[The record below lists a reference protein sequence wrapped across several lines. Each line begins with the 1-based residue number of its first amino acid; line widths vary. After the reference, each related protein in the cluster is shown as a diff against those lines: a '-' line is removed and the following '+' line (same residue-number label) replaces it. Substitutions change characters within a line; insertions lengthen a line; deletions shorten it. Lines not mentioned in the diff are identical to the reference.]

1 MDSVMFTLSISLREC
16 VWSSKNRL
24 IEYAHLI
31 THNICF
37 GWEITKLIL
46 HHTLLSGE
54 QV

>member
-1 MDSVMFTLSISLREC
+1 MFTLSISLG
-16 VWSSKNRL
+16 VFFGLQKNRL

-46 HHTLLSGE
+46 HYALSSGE
-54 QV
+54 QI